1 MTDNDRLLID
11 NRTLSLVREFVP
23 KEDALDAVSDFF
35 SMLGD
40 GTRLKLISAL
50 SLSEMCVTDLSKS
63 LYINQTTVS
72 HQLKN
77 LKSVGAV
84 KVRRQGKISF
94 YSLKDPVLLD
104 IMLKAV
110 DFTNGGA

>member
-1 MTDNDRLLID
+1 MNHDDRLLID
-11 NRTLSLVREFVP
+11 NKTLELVRSYVP
-23 KEDALDAVSDFF
+23 EDDALSAMSDFF
-35 SMLGD
+35 SALGD

-50 SLSEMCVTDLSKS
+50 SITEMCVTDLSLS
-63 LYINQTTVS
+63 LKINQTTVS

-77 LKSVGAV
+77 LKSIGAV

-94 YSLKDPVLLD
+94 YSLRDSDLLD

-110 DFTNGGA
+110 NFVS

>member
-1 MTDNDRLLID
+1 MNANDRLLID
-11 NRTLSLVREFVP
+11 NKTLGMVRAFMP
-23 KEDALDAVSDFF
+23 KEDALAAMSDFF
-35 SMLGD
+35 AMLGD

-63 LYINQTTVS
+63 LYVNQTTVS
-72 HQLKN
+72 HQLRN
-77 LKSVGAV
+77 LKNIGAV

-110 DFTNGGA
+110 EIINK